1 MESHSPEKI
10 YEDRMN
16 NNITMEDFRNQN
28 ANKILSLR
36 KEKHNKDIISNIKGR
51 MNLLYEPH
59 YSIHFN
65 LLKTNNDD
73 IRNFYINLKNP
84 DNSMIKLKYLLTSKD
99 DDEVKYGLYAVRKH
113 FQILIRELFNKEED
127 NFDNKVSKS
136 DIEKKGNDGLEI
148 FIKNNIIFLLFDIIK
163 NSIGKNDNKYYINIY
178 ECLWIFI
185 NMTVVPP
192 KNDEKRI
199 EFFSNFVQKDNLN
212 NFLILIQ
219 DVNTPQEITHNIL
232 ILIANVAVN
241 EPEIVNILINSDLTK
256 ILFSYLKNNKKINNE
271 IFTKIYRVLNC
282 LYINCNNNLSIDA
295 YKTIFKV
302 FSLPLYNFKKKE
314 IIKYCLDILLMLV
327 QFNYPE
333 IVNCFNDLKLMGTLN
348 NIIFD
353 ESIEGNEHIIFLI
366 LEIFYNLIKK
376 DNKDLQKNI
385 INSGSLPIFY
395 NNLVKKFKDEKK
407 TINYQTEED
416 ILLSI
421 NNLILFNHK
430 DVVGYIL
437 SDGKILMNY
446 FFECAQSIYRKTRF
460 LGTKSLLN
468 ILIDKD
474 DQVKIEI
481 NILYDIVNTIL
492 ETLRINEFNDCFYYC
507 IQCILLISK
516 KSNKMNFNNEL
527 KKYLNNK
534 GFVNY
539 IDKIE
544 IKLLNDTKDNLLNKE
559 EQQNYNN
566 IIEDVKSF
574 LFD

>member
-73 IRNFYINLKNP
+73 IRNFFINLKNP
-84 DNSMIKLKYLLTSKD
+84 DNTMIKLKYLLTSKD

-136 DIEKKGNDGLEI
+136 DIDKKGNNDLEI

-199 EFFSNFVQKDNLN
+199 EFFTNFVQKDNLN

-232 ILIANVAVN
+232 ILISNIAVN

-282 LYINCNNNLSIDA
+282 LYINCYNNLSIDA

-314 IIKYCLDILLMLV
+314 IIKYCLDILLMLAHL
-327 QFNYPE
+327 NSPE

-395 NNLVKKFKDEKK
+395 NNLIKKFKIENKI
-407 TINYQTEED
+407 INYQAEED

-437 SDGKILMNY
+437 SDGKVLLNY
-446 FFECAQSIYRKTRF
+446 FMECAQSIYKKTRL

-468 ILIDKD
+468 ILMDKD

-481 NILYDIVNTIL
+481 NILYDIVNAIL
-492 ETLRINEFNDCFYYC
+492 ETLRLNEFNNCYYYC

-544 IKLLNDTKDNLLNKE
+544 IKLLNDTKDKLLDKE
-559 EQQNYNN
+559 EQENYNN
-566 IIEDVKSF
+566 IIEEVKNF

>member
-163 NSIGKNDNKYYINIY
+163 NSIGKNDKKYYINIY

>member
-163 NSIGKNDNKYYINIY
+163 NSIGKNDKKYYINIY

-446 FFECAQSIYRKTRF
+446 FFECAQSVYKKTRF

>member
-446 FFECAQSIYRKTRF
+446 FFECAQSVYKKTRF